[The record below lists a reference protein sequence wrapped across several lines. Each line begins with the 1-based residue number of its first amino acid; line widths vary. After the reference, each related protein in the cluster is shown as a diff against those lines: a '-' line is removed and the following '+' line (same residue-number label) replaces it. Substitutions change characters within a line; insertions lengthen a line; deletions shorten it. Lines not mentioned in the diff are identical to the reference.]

1 MKVLECRQRAAAH
14 GNMGE
19 LHRVA
24 TNEEAKKYRVAEP
37 VGTLKKLSPE
47 TTPDGV
53 RPSSFA

>member
-1 MKVLECRQRAAAH
+1 LRVLQAAD
-14 GNMGE
+14 E
-19 LHRVA
+19 LP